1 MRLECGAC
9 EDRAIAKQR
18 RLAVF
23 TRPRA
28 LYNSGFDSY
37 LCCVPVCLGGRL
49 GERGVTYGA
58 FPFSSSLF
66 LVAGVLPRR
75 RGGERGDYLRN
86 LKFCSVEDRISAR
99 AIAAAVRRGLKK
111 IALFFDS
118 LTV

>member
-1 MRLECGAC
+1 M
-9 EDRAIAKQR
+9 
-18 RLAVF
+18 F

-28 LYNSGFDSY
+28 LYNSGFDAY

-58 FPFSSSLF
+58 FPFSSSLAF
-66 LVAGVLPRR
+66 YLGEG
-75 RGGERGDYLRN
+75 GGERGDYLRN